1 MLRHVRC
8 DPPHAG
14 NGSDGPTNPSYSRF
28 REMNRSD
35 GLLGAAI
42 ESCDLALTPASPGG
56 RRGLGR
62 HEGGI
67 VIALGDRRQITD
79 HFIPMLAA
87 VVATPYFTSG
97 RCREQ

>member
-42 ESCDLALTPASPGG
+42 ESCDL
-56 RRGLGR
+56 
-62 HEGGI
+62 
-67 VIALGDRRQITD
+67 Q
-79 HFIPMLAA
+79 
-87 VVATPYFTSG
+87 
-97 RCREQ
+97 